1 MNGIANRSD
10 VLTLEGRGLP
20 EDLPASTYEMICR
33 GAAIDPSAP
42 ALSFFLTADGYRE
55 AECWSYGKLVR
66 DITRT
71 ANLFTR
77 LGTCAGSVVAYVLP
91 NLPETQF
98 VIWGGQAAGI
108 VCAINPLLEG
118 EAIAEL
124 INASGAEILLT
135 LGPESGTALWQKVQA
150 VLHKLESLRHLV
162 LVNRADRVACS
173 KPPRDDSVH
182 RVVPARIS
190 IRDFATAIACESGTA
205 LNRARPPGADDL
217 SSYFCT
223 GGTTGLPKI
232 AMRRHRNE
240 VANAWSAGQFFGE
253 SIGPGK
259 TLFCGLPLFH
269 VNAVMA
275 TGLLPFAKGAH
286 VVLGTPNGYRGDG
299 VVQRFWEIVAHYR
312 INFFSA
318 VPTLYAS
325 LLEIP
330 IGVRDVSS
338 LEYGLCGAAPLP
350 VEVFRAFEKRTGIR
364 IVEGY
369 GLTEGTCVSSVNP
382 PFGERRLGS
391 IGLRLPGQA
400 MKAVVV
406 DAAGH
411 YVRDCETDEVGVI
424 VSSGPNVF
432 VGYAHPEHDK
442 ELWLDLGDGKRW
454 LNTGDLGRCD
464 AEGYFWLTGRKKD
477 LIIRG
482 GHNIDPAAIEE
493 PLHRHHAVQ
502 FAAAVGRPD
511 AHAGELPVA
520 YVQLKPGASTT
531 EADLV
536 EFMRREIGERAAMPK
551 QIRIVDAMPLTGV
564 GKIFKPELKR
574 RETADVVRLAL
585 VDAGIDGAS
594 VKVDMDGLRGMS
606 VSVGLPELA
615 HEQAAISVLGDF
627 PFEFELSIAEQPK
640 DQESEAVG
648 QDCTRRTAA
657 NLQ

>member
-1 MNGIANRSD
+1 MNGIANRND
-10 VLTLEGRGLP
+10 VLTLEAQGLP
-20 EDLPASTYEMICR
+20 ADLPASTYEMICR

-42 ALSFFLTADGYRE
+42 ALSFFLTADAYRE
-55 AECWSYGKLVR
+55 AECWSYGELVR

-77 LGTCAGSVVAYVLP
+77 LGTHADSIVAYVLP

-124 INASGAEILLT
+124 INASGAEVLVT
-135 LGPESGTALWQKVQA
+135 LGPSPGTALWQKVQA
-150 VLHKLESLRHLV
+150 VLHKIGSLRHLV
-162 LVNRADRVACS
+162 LVNRAERVACS
-173 KPPRDDSVH
+173 QPSRDDSV
-182 RVVPARIS
+182 RSAIPAHIG
-190 IRDFATAIACESGTA
+190 IHDFASAIASESGTT
-205 LNRARPPGADDL
+205 LNRTRPPSADDL

-232 AMRRHRNE
+232 AMRRHGNE

-275 TGLLPFAKGAH
+275 TGLLPFSKGAH
-286 VVLGTPNGYRGDG
+286 VVLGTPNGYRGDD
-299 VVQRFWEIVAHYR
+299 VVERFWEIVAHYR

-325 LLEIP
+325 LLQIP
-330 IGVRDVSS
+330 VGVHDVSS
-338 LEYGLCGAAPLP
+338 LEYGLCGAAALP

-364 IVEGY
+364 ILEGY
-369 GLTEGTCVSSVNP
+369 GMTEGTCVSSVNP
-382 PFGERRLGS
+382 PFGERRPGS
-391 IGLRLPGQA
+391 IGLSLPGQA

-406 DAAGH
+406 DEAGH
-411 YVRDCETDEVGVI
+411 YVRDCEPDEVGVI
-424 VSSGPNVF
+424 VSSGPNIF
-432 VGYAHPEHDK
+432 VGYARPEHDDG
-442 ELWLDLGDGKRW
+442 LWLELGDGKRW

-493 PLHRHHAVQ
+493 PLHRHPAVQ
-502 FAAAVGRPD
+502 LAAAVGRPD
-511 AHAGELPVA
+511 AHAGELPVV
-520 YVQLKPGASTT
+520 YVQLKPGATT
-531 EADLV
+531 SEADLG
-536 EFMRREIGERAAMPK
+536 EFMYREIGERAAMPK
-551 QIRIVDAMPLTGV
+551 QIRIVDAIPLTGV

-585 VDAGIDGAS
+585 VEAGIDGAS

-615 HEQAAISVLGDF
+615 YEQAAISVLGGF
-627 PFEFELSIAEQPK
+627 PFEVELSILVQP
-640 DQESEAVG
+640 
-648 QDCTRRTAA
+648 
-657 NLQ
+657 